1 MQIFIKALTGK
12 TITLDVEDSDTIETM
27 KQKIQDKEGIP
38 PDQLRCIFA
47 GKQLENGR
55 TLSDYNI
62 QKESTLHMV
71 LRLRGDIGL
80 TVGGAQDVGN
90 FRDNIRN
97 GHLPLP
103 SSLTVE
109 GIFSEYY
116 FDTGDD
122 WEDAQLSKKLFY
134 PTYSF
139 ACSPDPL
146 DIHGHKEKRQ
156 EEMWM
161 TVGLNSDVKTEDL
174 QRPNLN
180 LVLAVDTSGSMN
192 CPCGGYKGQERNH
205 EDSIKPKMQLA
216 NEAVV
221 SLLSKL
227 RSTDRVGIVLFSNN
241 ARVLLPLTEVAEL
254 DLADI
259 SAKQLAVTAGGGTS
273 MEAGFRAAA
282 GLLQP
287 VANGLCRERES
298 RIIFLTDDM
307 PNVGAVDGDTMLG
320 MVGHAA
326 AKGVYTSLLGV
337 GLDFNA
343 DVVQAMSKA
352 KGAWYGSVKTS
363 DAFRKRLDEE
373 FDYMV
378 TPLVFNLRIHLSS
391 DAYVIDKVFGSP
403 ESELSTGQLMRINT
417 LFPSAKDEQGQTKGG
432 VVLLRLVR
440 KNVPVASDETLKLRV
455 SYEDRCGI
463 PDFSELSV
471 QPCLPASSV
480 GSSDSYFENKG
491 VRKAVLLA
499 RYASV
504 LHQWLLDERQS
515 ELEST
520 GVCTFG
526 THAFAPPFRCQGIFS
541 NLTEHIAKLPS
552 DCEQPCMTLKVS
564 PQYKAVFETLLQHLS
579 SEMHN
584 LEDNS
589 LEQECTLLRKLIALA
604 DKEQLLKDDCIST
617 R

>member
-12 TITLDVEDSDTIETM
+12 TITIEVEHSDTIETM

-71 LRLRGDIGL
+71 LRLRGDIGV
-80 TVGGAQDVGN
+80 TVGGAQDIGN

-97 GHLPLP
+97 GNLPLP

-146 DIHGHKEKRQ
+146 CIHGQKEKKEQ
-156 EEMWM
+156 EVWM
-161 TVGLNSDVKTEDL
+161 TVGLNSDVKAEDL
-174 QRPNLN
+174 KRPNLN
-180 LVLAVDTSGSMN
+180 LVLSVDTSGSMT
-192 CPCGGYKGQERNH
+192 CPCTAYRGQEHNN
-205 EDSIKPKMQLA
+205 EQSFKSKMQLA

-227 RSTDRVGIVLFSNN
+227 RPTDRVGIVLFSSN
-241 ARVLLPLTEVAEL
+241 AQVLLPLTEVAEL
-254 DLADI
+254 DLATI

-282 GLLQP
+282 DLLRP
-287 VANGLCRERES
+287 VANGLCGERES

-326 AKGVYTSLLGV
+326 EAGIYTSLLGV

-343 DVVQAMSKA
+343 DVVEAMSKA

-363 DAFRKRLDEE
+363 EAFRKRLDDE

-378 TPLVFNLRIHLSS
+378 TPLVFNLRFHLSS

-432 VVLLRLVR
+432 IVLLRLVR
-440 KNVPVASDETLKLRV
+440 KDSSSAADETLKLRV

-471 QPCLPASSV
+471 QPCLPARSN
-480 GSSDSYFENKG
+480 GSSDSFFENKG

-504 LHQWLLDERQS
+504 LQQWLLDERQPKPRS
-515 ELEST
+515 K
-520 GVCTFG
+520 GVCAFG
-526 THAFAPPFRCQGIFS
+526 PKASDPPLKRWRQGIFT
-541 NLTEHIAKLPS
+541 NLAAHTAKMPS
-552 DCEQPCMTLKVS
+552 DCELPSAALKVS

-579 SEMHN
+579 SEMRS
-584 LEDNS
+584 LEDDS
-589 LEQECTLLRKLIALA
+589 LEQECTLLQKLIALG
-604 DKEQLLKDDCIST
+604 
-617 R
+617 

>member
-12 TITLDVEDSDTIETM
+12 TITIEVEDSDTIETM

-47 GKQLENGR
+47 GKQLEDGR

-122 WEDAQLSKKLFY
+122 WEDAQLPTKLFY

-146 DIHGHKEKRQ
+146 CVHKQKEQTQ
-156 EEMWM
+156 EELWM
-161 TVGLNSDVKTEDL
+161 TVGLNSDVKAEDL
-174 QRPNLN
+174 VRPNLD
-180 LVLAVDTSGSMN
+180 LVLSVDTSGSMT
-192 CPCGGYKGQERNH
+192 CPCTDRMHDER
-205 EDSIKPKMQLA
+205 SVKSKMQLA

-227 RSTDRVGIVLFSNN
+227 RPTDRVGIVLFNNN
-241 ARVLLPLTEVAEL
+241 AKVLLPLTEVAEL
-254 DLADI
+254 DLASV

-282 GLLQP
+282 GLLRP
-287 VANGLCRERES
+287 VANGLCGERES

-326 AKGVYTSLLGV
+326 EKGIYTSLLGV

-343 DVVQAMSKA
+343 DVVEAMSKA

-363 DAFRKRLDEE
+363 EAFRKRLDDE

-378 TPLVFNLRIHLSS
+378 TPLVFNLRLHLSS

-403 ESELSTGQLMRINT
+403 ESELSTGQLMRVNT

-440 KNVPVASDETLKLRV
+440 KKSSVAADETLKLRV

-471 QPCLPASSV
+471 QPCLPGRSI
-480 GSSDSYFENKG
+480 GSSDSFFENKG

-504 LHQWLLDERQS
+504 LKQWLIDERQPKPQS
-515 ELEST
+515 KVVCAFEPKASDPPLERWRQ
-520 GVCTFG
+520 GVFT
-526 THAFAPPFRCQGIFS
+526 
-541 NLTEHIAKLPS
+541 NLAARTAKMPS
-552 DCEQPCMTLKVS
+552 DCEQPSAALKVS
-564 PQYKAVFETLLQHLS
+564 PQYKAVFEALLQHLS
-579 SEMHN
+579 SEMRS
-584 LEDNS
+584 LEDDS
-589 LEQECTLLRKLIALA
+589 LEQECTLLQKLIALA
-604 DKEQLLKDDCIST
+604 EKE
-617 R
+617 